1 LALAKLSLQL
11 LGSQDLAFNNIQAG
25 FFSFQFCEAQKLAN
39 FAPEKEISFQIAL
52 RKQIYPNFSQKK
64 NLPAFRNRVELGRY
78 FLSK

>member
-1 LALAKLSLQL
+1 LVHRIWHLTTYKQDSLV
-11 LGSQDLAFNNIQAG
+11 FNV
-25 FFSFQFCEAQKLAN
+25 CEAQKLAN

-64 NLPAFRNRVELGRY
+64 NLSGFHNGVELGRY